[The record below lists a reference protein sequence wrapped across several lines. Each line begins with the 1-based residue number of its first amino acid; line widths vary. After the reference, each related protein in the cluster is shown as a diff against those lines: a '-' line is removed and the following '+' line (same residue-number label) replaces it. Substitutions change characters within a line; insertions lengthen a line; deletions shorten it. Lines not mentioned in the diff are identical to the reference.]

1 LPATFWIEGLKMA
14 GTLRIAGALSLSL
27 LAASPAY
34 AVRLTFVANNGVD
47 SGDCSSPAAPCATL
61 QFAHGQTDAGGELKI
76 LNPGNYL
83 SFTISKGIAIT
94 GVPGASVIRAV
105 AGNAIT
111 INVPSST
118 FQKDFVSITGLEID
132 GRFGAGTFGVAVQQV
147 GQLTI
152 KNCYIHNFSSFGV
165 LMDVTRNVKFLIED
179 TLVSNN
185 GTEAIR
191 VRASGLSA
199 TGALSRVASVHNG
212 FAGLRVLA
220 GAKVHIADSVFSGN
234 FSAGILAGSS
244 ASGDVGGDLSVTRS
258 SFQGSTSGIRVLAGS
273 NLRIDNSSLTDNTI
287 GLNLETSVVA
297 KSAGNNFIAG
307 NTTDVQG
314 PGTID
319 TTNGQR

>member
-1 LPATFWIEGLKMA
+1 MTKTIRIFGATGL
-14 GTLRIAGALSLSL
+14 LSLSL

-83 SFTISKGIAIT
+83 SLTISKGIAIT

-105 AGNAIT
+105 AGNAVT
-111 INVPSST
+111 IDVPSST

-132 GRFGAGTFGVAVQQV
+132 GRFGAGTLGVAVQQV

-152 KNCYIHNFSSFGV
+152 KNCFIHNFASNGISV
-165 LMDVTRNVKFLIED
+165 DATRNLKFLIED
-179 TLVSNN
+179 TLVANN
-185 GTEAIR
+185 GNEAIR
-191 VRASGLSA
+191 LRAPGLSA
-199 TGALSRVASVHNG
+199 TGALNRVASINNS
-212 FAGLRVLA
+212 FAGLRILA
-220 GAKVHIADSVFSGN
+220 GANVHVVDSVFTGN
-234 FSAGILAGSS
+234 TSDNILLGAATGVE
-244 ASGDVGGDLSVTRS
+244 VGGNLSVSRS
-258 SFQGSTSGIRVLAGS
+258 SFHSAATGIRVLGGS
-273 NLRIDNSSLTDNTI
+273 NLRIEGSSITGNNK
-287 GLNLETSVVA
+287 GLDLASGVVA
-297 KSAGNNFIAG
+297 KSAGNNFIIG
-307 NTTDVQG
+307 NTTTDVQG